1 MKLTRKAILLPAF
14 AAILALSADVRADED
29 RPTLRRLGK
38 TVVQYEDADA
48 KVVVGFRYANA
59 HPGSPWLYLE
69 VGMTASGKPVE
80 VAREDIS
87 LVTPSGERIPLPAQ
101 KRVIEDF
108 PDARRVFMA
117 ANIAND
123 PIEGY
128 FPSTERRER
137 LGFFSVPG
145 EAIVFQNVTLN
156 HRTLTL
162 GPLLFQSRRG
172 AFANGSYVLEIQ
184 NKWMRARVPFEIPAR
199 ELSDE
204 PSDPKKVT
212 W

>member
-1 MKLTRKAILLPAF
+1 MKLTRTAILLPF
-14 AAILALSADVRADED
+14 AAILALSARAHGDED

-48 KVVVGFRYANA
+48 KVVVGYRYANA

-69 VGMTASGKPVE
+69 VGMSTNGKPVE
-80 VAREDIS
+80 VAREDVS
-87 LVTPSGERIPLPAQ
+87 LVTPSGERIPLPGQ
-101 KRVIEDF
+101 RRVNEGFQDV
-108 PDARRVFMA
+108 RRVFMA

-128 FPSTERRER
+128 FPSAERRER
-137 LGFFSVPG
+137 LGFFTVPG
-145 EAIVFQNVTLN
+145 EGIVFQNVTLN

-162 GPLLFQSRRG
+162 GPLLFESPRG
-172 AFANGSYVLEIQ
+172 AFANGAYVLEIQ
-184 NKWMRARVPFEIPAR
+184 NKWMRAKVPFEIPAR
-199 ELSDE
+199 EASDE